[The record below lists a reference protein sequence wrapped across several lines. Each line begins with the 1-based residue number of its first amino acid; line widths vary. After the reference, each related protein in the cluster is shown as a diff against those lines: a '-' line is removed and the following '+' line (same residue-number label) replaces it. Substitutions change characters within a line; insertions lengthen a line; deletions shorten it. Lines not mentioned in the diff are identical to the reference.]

1 MKIGKDLPNVTAI
14 TPQDGRRPLPA
25 SGTFSRQTQ
34 PAAEERAA
42 VRRGLSAAAGFN
54 IQLNRQLSSM
64 QLAESYLADLA
75 GRLSQLKLSLS
86 RLINSTEPE
95 DKAAAQQ
102 LLREAVALLR
112 QRSERTGGALDARFR
127 LSLNEPPRIRFT
139 LQGLESIQAI
149 QRSGAEIL
157 VFSGGRQLPEPLVVV
172 LEDGLSE
179 QQILRRFN
187 TGLSQAGLR
196 AELDENGRLL
206 FSAREADW
214 LALKDHL
221 TVQGGGKL
229 LPQERTWL
237 ESWEEQLLHL
247 PEALGDES
255 AQELRR
261 MLDQVLS
268 ALDQIALLR
277 EQLRRRQ
284 QEIREFL
291 ARHADDDEKARAES
305 YAGRVFQVMNRRPS
319 SYASVMQV
327 VLAQAN
333 LSRYA
338 VVSLLS

>member
-1 MKIGKDLPNVTAI
+1 MKIERQLPSVSAI
-14 TPQDGRRPLPA
+14 QPQERRPALRPEGRTTQVRQA
-25 SGTFSRQTQ
+25 DSRQSV
-34 PAAEERAA
+34 AERMGW
-42 VRRGLSAAAGFN
+42 RSGNYS

-157 VFSGGRQLPEPLVVV
+157 VFSGGRQLPEPLAVV